1 MHAVFDSLPD
11 IDLGKAAKDVGKA
24 AAGELKDKVGGLGEG
39 LAGAVAGKLLDVVDA
54 IASDAYGIDFPNGE
68 QMISFANLAASGW
81 ANFLANAA
89 KDMTRKDGYA
99 GGETLRD
106 VLGPWAMQAKWPG
119 ASQVALARGW
129 FWAVNAVKGGSI
141 GENGMIFWGK
151 KLNALQNGKSVE
163 YYWPPAAKGAQKYI
177 AYPGE
182 VGGAPVKAEKQGP
195 ALDPLLSGFMGF
207 YQADQAKKAESFQP
221 YVQLVDTPEKA
232 KTLSQI
238 TGVQTE
244 SDKTMMLLGAIAL
257 GVAIAKG

>member
-1 MHAVFDSLPD
+1 LPD
-11 IDLGKAAKDVGKA
+11 IDLGKAAKGIGKA

-39 LAGAVAGKLLDVVDA
+39 AAGAVAGKLLDVVDA

-81 ANFLANAA
+81 ANLLANAA

-119 ASQVALARGW
+119 ASQVALAYGW
-129 FWAVNAVKGGSI
+129 FWGVNAVKGGSI
-141 GENGMIFWGK
+141 GKSGQNFWSN

-163 YYWPPAAKGAQKYI
+163 YYWPPAAKGAQKYV

-182 VGGAPVKAEKQGP
+182 VGGAPMKAEKQGTAP
-195 ALDPLLSGFMGF
+195 EPWVTGFQAF
-207 YQADQAKKAESFQP
+207 YQADQAKKAEKVEPFA
-221 YVQLVDTPEKA
+221 QLVNTPEKA
-232 KTLSQI
+232 QMLSQL